1 MFVIWFSVG
10 AEAGAAVIGGTLL
23 NMAVA
28 GAMLA
33 YFMQGMSYIVLKKK
47 FPHLHRPYVSPFGTA
62 GAVICM
68 VIAAVT
74 LVFQLT
80 DAVFRAGVIGVA
92 VYYAVMMAYFLVVGR
107 HKLIL
112 SPEEEFA
119 LTKGQ
124 SEYKSY

>member
-1 MFVIWFSVG
+1 
-10 AEAGAAVIGGTLL
+10 
-23 NMAVA
+23 MAVA

-47 FPHLHRPYVSPFGTA
+47 FPNLHRPYKSPFGIA
-62 GAVICM
+62 GAVVCM
-68 VIAAVT
+68 AIAAVT
-74 LVFQLT
+74 LYFQLT
-80 DAVFRAGVIGVA
+80 DSAFQTAVIGVA
-92 VYYAVMMAYFLVVGR
+92 VYYAVMMAYFLVHGR